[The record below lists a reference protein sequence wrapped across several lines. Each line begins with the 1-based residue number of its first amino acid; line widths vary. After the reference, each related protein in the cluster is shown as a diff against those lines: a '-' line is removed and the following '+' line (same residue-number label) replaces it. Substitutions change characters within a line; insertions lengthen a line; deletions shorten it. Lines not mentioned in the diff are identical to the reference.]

1 MYMYIDN
8 VNTVVKQN
16 KNKNKKKTKTEN
28 KKNKKPLMEKRKSD
42 IIFQSVSKS

>member
-1 MYMYIDN
+1 MYIDN
-8 VNTVVKQN
+8 VKTVVKQN
-16 KNKNKKKTKTEN
+16 KNKNKTKTEN